1 MKTTKQFG
9 ISSDNYYANIIF
21 QHIFVDYLA
30 ATKARNHTDLF
41 WIITQYFQT
50 TQHFYQK
57 SSDSIMKKINK
68 AGDLISNVE
77 PASKEQRELFKEN
90 NTKAT
95 AILHDCWREISNH
108 LQKDGFFKRIYTE
121 TATDPNAPRSSLL

>member
-21 QHIFVDYLA
+21 QHIFVDYLK
-30 ATKARNHTDLF
+30 ATKERNHTELF
-41 WIITQYFQT
+41 WIITQYYQT

-57 SSDSIMKKINK
+57 DSKDIMAKIDE
-68 AGDLISNVE
+68 AGKLISNNKPSTKTE
-77 PASKEQRELFKEN
+77 ERLCQQR

-95 AILHDCWREISNH
+95 GILHDCWREISNH
-108 LQKDGFFKRIYTE
+108 LQRDGFFKRIYTE
-121 TATDPNAPRSSLL
+121 TETDPNAPRSSLL